1 MLNIYEQIIK
11 QIDRS
16 KSTLIVF
23 PLDQDVESAAAA
35 LALFLFLKKTG
46 KNVEIVS
53 NNNFSD
59 SPLKFLQGS
68 SEIKNNLD
76 HLRRFIVSLNIS
88 HTKVSQIKYVV
99 ENNQLNFIVS
109 PKDGWFEASD
119 VSSKAGEFRF
129 DLIICLGVNDLE
141 SLGNIYDKNI
151 EFFYKTPIINISCN
165 PANEDFGQINLVDIN
180 FSTISE
186 IIYKLIQANQNT
198 IIDENIAT
206 NLLAG
211 IIIKTKNFKSPDL
224 TPETLISA
232 SNLISLGA
240 RRDEIINQ
248 LYRFRKLPDL
258 KLWGK
263 VLNNLQINESG
274 KIVWSV
280 LDEKTKE
287 EGSSYNNLKTLN
299 EELIINLPE
308 AKIFIAFVIKND
320 NISFYIFSL
329 KNINLDKIMQNI
341 IQDNTLDSKI
351 IKQSNG
357 WQILS
362 KEEGSVNR
370 IIKALEINLDKIG
383 L

>member
-1 MLNIYEQIIK
+1 MLNIFEQIIK
-11 QIDRS
+11 QINRS

-23 PLDQDVESAAAA
+23 SPNQDIESAAAA

-53 NNNFSD
+53 NSNFSN
-59 SPLKFLQGS
+59 SVLKFLNGS
-68 SEIKNNLD
+68 NEVKNNIE

-129 DLIICLGVNDLE
+129 DLIICLGINDLE
-141 SLGNIYDKNI
+141 LLGDIYDKNI
-151 EFFYKTPIINISCN
+151 EFFYKTPIVNISCN

-186 IIYKLIQANQNT
+186 MVYKLIQTDKNN

-211 IIIKTKNFKSPDL
+211 IIIKTKNFKNPDL

-240 RRDEIINQ
+240 KRDEIINQ
-248 LYRFRKLPDL
+248 LYRFKKLPDL

-263 VLNNLQINESG
+263 VLNSLKVSESG

-280 LDEKTKE
+280 LNEEK
-287 EGSSYNNLKTLN
+287 EGDNSYHNLKTLN

-308 AKIFIAFVIKND
+308 AKIFIAFIVKN
-320 NISFYIFSL
+320 NNTSFYIFSL
-329 KNINLDKIMQNI
+329 KNINLDKT
-341 IQDNTLDSKI
+341 IQDAIKNNNLNLRI
-351 IKQSNG
+351 IKQDNE
-357 WQILS
+357 WQIVS
-362 KEEGSVNR
+362 EENDPIST
-370 IIKALEINLDKIG
+370 IIKALQINLDKIG

>member
-1 MLNIYEQIIK
+1 MLNIYEQITK
-11 QIDRS
+11 QINRS
-16 KSTLIVF
+16 RSTLIVF
-23 PLDQDVESAAAA
+23 SPNQDIESAAAA

-46 KNVEIVS
+46 KNVEIVNNSDFS
-53 NNNFSD
+53 NSI
-59 SPLKFLQGS
+59 LKFLNGS
-68 SEIKNNLD
+68 NEVKNNIE

-99 ENNQLNFIVS
+99 ENDQLNFIVS

-129 DLIICLGVNDLE
+129 DLIICLGINDLE
-141 SLGNIYDKNI
+141 LLGDIYDKNI
-151 EFFYKTPIINISCN
+151 EFFYKTPIVNISCS
-165 PANEDFGQINLVDIN
+165 PANEDFGQINLVDIS

-186 IIYKLIQANQNT
+186 IIYKLIQTDKNN

-211 IIIKTKNFKSPDL
+211 IIIKTKNFKNPDL

-240 RRDEIINQ
+240 KRDEIINQ
-248 LYRFRKLPDL
+248 LYRFKKLPDL

-263 VLNNLQINESG
+263 VLNSLKVSASG

-280 LDEKTKE
+280 LNE
-287 EGSSYNNLKTLN
+287 EGGGDNSYHNLKTLN

-308 AKIFIAFVIKND
+308 AKIFIAFIIKN
-320 NISFYIFSL
+320 NKTSFYIFSL
-329 KNINLDKIMQNI
+329 KNINLDKIIPDAIKSSNL
-341 IQDNTLDSKI
+341 NLKI
-351 IKQSNG
+351 IKQDNE
-357 WQILS
+357 WQIIS
-362 KEEGSVNR
+362 EDNDSINSIV
-370 IIKALEINLDKIG
+370 KALQINLDKIG